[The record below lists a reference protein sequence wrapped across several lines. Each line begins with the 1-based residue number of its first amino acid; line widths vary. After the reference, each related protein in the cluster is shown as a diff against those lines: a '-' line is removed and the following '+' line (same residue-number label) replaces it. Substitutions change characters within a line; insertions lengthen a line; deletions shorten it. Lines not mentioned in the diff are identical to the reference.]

1 MREVPIPPHI
11 TILFVEQEIVGDDTT
26 ALDSVLKADV
36 WRDILLREEA
46 ELNQKLTELEA
57 EGDDKRFEDAREEA
71 QTRLAEVHA
80 RLADMDAESGPARA
94 AALLAGLG
102 FSEADQSRPTKAFS
116 GGWRMRLA
124 LARAL
129 FVKPALL
136 LLDEPSNHSRATLFS
151 MGVSAHHTI
160 QSISM
165 LWHGSRITSKH
176 GLVHCSSCMFP
187 SCGPR
192 WLLMSLA
199 EAPTTVHSCEPN
211 RNTTRLSS
219 Y

>member
-46 ELNQKLTELEA
+46 ELNQKLSELER

-71 QTRLAEVHA
+71 QTRLVEVHS

-102 FSEADQSRPTKAFS
+102 FSEADQSRPTHASS
-116 GGWRMRLA
+116 GAWRMRIA

-136 LLDEPSNHSRATLFS
+136 LLDEPSNHSR
-151 MGVSAHHTI
+151 
-160 QSISM
+160 
-165 LWHGSRITSKH
+165 
-176 GLVHCSSCMFP
+176 FP
-187 SCGPR
+187 
-192 WLLMSLA
+192 
-199 EAPTTVHSCEPN
+199 
-211 RNTTRLSS
+211 LSFV
-219 Y
+219 

>member
-136 LLDEPSNHSRATLFS
+136 LLDEPSNHSRPTLFS
-151 MGVSAHHTI
+151 
-160 QSISM
+160 
-165 LWHGSRITSKH
+165 LWELPLTTLYSRSQCSGMAR
-176 GLVHCSSCMFP
+176 GLPPNMAWYTARRVCS
-187 SCGPR
+187 
-192 WLLMSLA
+192 LLVVLDG
-199 EAPTTVHSCEPN
+199 C
-211 RNTTRLSS
+211 
-219 Y
+219 